1 MSRSTTSAPHNAQRT
16 HAHTAQTR
24 NAHGTWQVKQAMSK
38 NVPMVTEEFLWD
50 SIKAGKLLDYKKY
63 EIKSDD

>member
-1 MSRSTTSAPHNAQRT
+1 
-16 HAHTAQTR
+16 
-24 NAHGTWQVKQAMSK
+24 MSK

>member
-1 MSRSTTSAPHNAQRT
+1 MCNDTLTRINTHSAD
-16 HAHTAQTR
+16 
-24 NAHGTWQVKQAMSK
+24 GTGQVKQAMAKS
-38 NVPMVTEEFLWD
+38 VPMVTEEFLWD